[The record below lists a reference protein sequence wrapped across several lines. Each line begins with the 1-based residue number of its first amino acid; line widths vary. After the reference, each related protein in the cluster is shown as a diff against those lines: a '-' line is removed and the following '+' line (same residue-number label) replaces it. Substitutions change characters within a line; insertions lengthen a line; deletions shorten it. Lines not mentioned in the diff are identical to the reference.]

1 MHRFQTVEGYL
12 SSQPQPLCDVGLALA
27 VLIDAELPDA
37 HTGLWHGHPTWRIG
51 RAPVCLV
58 KAYTR
63 HVTFG
68 LWRGAEIDDPGGRL
82 VSAGAQTMASV
93 KLRTVVEIDA
103 DLFSGWLR
111 QAHALERR

>member
-1 MHRFQTVEGYL
+1 MHRFQTVEQYL

-27 VLIDAELPDA
+27 ALIDAELPDA
-37 HTGLWHGHPTWRIG
+37 DAGLWHGHPTWRIG
-51 RAPVCLV
+51 RAPVCSV

-68 LWRGAEIDDPGGRL
+68 LARGAALADPSGRL
-82 VSAGAQTMASV
+82 VPGGAQAMASV
-93 KLRTVVEIDA
+93 KLRAVEELDA

-111 QAHALERR
+111 QADALERR